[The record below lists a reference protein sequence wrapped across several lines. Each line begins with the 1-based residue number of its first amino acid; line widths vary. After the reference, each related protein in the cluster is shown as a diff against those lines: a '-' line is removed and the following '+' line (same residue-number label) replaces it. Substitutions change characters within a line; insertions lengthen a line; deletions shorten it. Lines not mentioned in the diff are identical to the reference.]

1 MRKNS
6 KTFAHW
12 HGCILSRENKN
23 QLWIPP
29 GFAHGFLSLRNNTE
43 VLYKTTDY
51 WDKNDEYTI
60 IWNDK
65 TININ
70 WPKVEDLIISEKD
83 KQGETLKKLINIL

>member
-1 MRKNS
+1 MHSIK
-6 KTFAHW
+6 KK
-12 HGCILSRENKN
+12 KN

-60 IWNDK
+60 LWNDK